1 MGVNMKLI
9 LASASP
15 RRKEILSNMG
25 YEFEVN
31 PSGVEEV
38 VHHHMTPE
46 ETATD
51 LARQKAEDIARR
63 YPEDLVMGADTI
75 VVLDDTVLGKP
86 LDNDDAVRMLR
97 ELRGREH
104 QVITGVALIQGQKE
118 HCFSVTT
125 RVWMIDSSEE
135 LLSAYVLSGEP
146 LDKAG
151 SYGIQ
156 GKGAL
161 LVEKIDGDYFN
172 VVGLP
177 IQKIARLLEKEYGIK
192 VMG

>member
-1 MGVNMKLI
+1 MGANMKLI

-15 RRKEILSNMG
+15 RRKEILNNMG
-25 YEFEVN
+25 YEFQVK
-31 PSGVEEV
+31 PSGIEEV
-38 VHHHMTPE
+38 VHPHMTPDQ
-46 ETATD
+46 TATD
-51 LARQKAEDIARR
+51 LARQKAEDIATRH
-63 YPEDLVMGADTI
+63 PEDLVIGADTI
-75 VVLDDTVLGKP
+75 VVLDETVLGKP
-86 LDNDDAVRMLR
+86 RDQEDAVRMLR

-118 HCFSVTT
+118 QCFSVTT
-125 RVWMIDSSEE
+125 RVWMADASEE
-135 LLSAYVLSGEP
+135 LLSAYVMSGEP
-146 LDKAG
+146 MDKAG

-161 LVEKIDGDYFN
+161 LVEKIEGDYFN

-177 IQKIARLLEKEYGIK
+177 IQKIARVLAEEYGIE

>member
-192 VMG
+192 VMA

>member
-1 MGVNMKLI
+1 MKLI

-75 VVLDDTVLGKP
+75 VVLDGKVLGKP

-97 ELRGREH
+97 ALRGREH

-146 LDKAG
+146 QDKAG

-192 VMG
+192 VMA

>member
-1 MGVNMKLI
+1 MGANMKLI

-25 YEFEVN
+25 YEFEVK

-75 VVLDDTVLGKP
+75 VVLDGKVLGKP

-97 ELRGREH
+97 ALRGREH

-146 LDKAG
+146 QDKAG

-192 VMG
+192 VMA